1 MQTHSSSC
9 FSDMAGQAKPS
20 EQSAERSGTTGEDAE
35 HKKEAVKK
43 SNLKASS
50 NWTEHMAKFTSDFL
64 TYSELLHVVQTQYSQ
79 DSKYLETPLTDC

>member
-1 MQTHSSSC
+1 
-9 FSDMAGQAKPS
+9 MAGQAKPS

-64 TYSELLHVVQTQYSQ
+64 TYF
-79 DSKYLETPLTDC
+79 